1 MDVAL
6 DQLGDGQFVLGKYSY
21 TLAVFGD
28 TLDGCGKRSAS
39 VVGALSETTAIKLVP
54 VDLVVDAAWF
64 SQQPGNFQWR
74 PRKATI
80 SSRAR
85 RSSISRGCLGAV
97 QR

>member
-39 VVGALSETTAIKLVP
+39 AVGALSETTAIKLVP
-54 VDLVVDAAWF
+54 VDLVADAAWF